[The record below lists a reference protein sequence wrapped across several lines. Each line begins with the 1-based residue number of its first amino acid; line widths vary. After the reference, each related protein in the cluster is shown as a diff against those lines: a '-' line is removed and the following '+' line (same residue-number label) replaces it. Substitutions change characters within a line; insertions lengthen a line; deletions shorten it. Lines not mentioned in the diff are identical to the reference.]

1 MDKSTK
7 GEYGKRG
14 GDFRGARLPVMH
26 DQAVLMS
33 TPCQRAYA
41 YFARL
46 VTMKTCQCPWV
57 WREKIRQIKGLARK
71 SLKCISYWNRWG
83 FGS

>member
-1 MDKSTK
+1 MDKRTK
-7 GEYGKRG
+7 GEDGACG
-14 GDFRGARLPVMH
+14 GNFWGARLLTMH

-41 YFARL
+41 DFARL
-46 VTMKTCQCPWV
+46 VTVKTCQCPWV

-71 SLKCISYWNRWG
+71 SLKCLSYWNRYG